1 MGQNEIFKLLLI
13 ILLLISNHDDCDN
26 NNHCHGLTG
35 NLNQIII
42 VLLLF
47 GFIPTNDTDTTDTDT
62 TF

>member
-13 ILLLISNHDDCDN
+13 ILLLISNNEDCDN
-26 NNHCHGLTG
+26 SCRGLTG

-42 VLLLF
+42 IMLLL
-47 GFIPTNDTDTTDTDT
+47 GFIPTNDNINSSDTDT

>member
-13 ILLLISNHDDCDN
+13 ILLLISNNDDCDN
-26 NNHCHGLTG
+26 SCHGLTG

-42 VLLLF
+42 IMLLL
-47 GFIPTNDTDTTDTDT
+47 GFIPTENGTNTDTDT

>member
-13 ILLLISNHDDCDN
+13 ILLLISNNEDCDN
-26 NNHCHGLTG
+26 NCRGLTG

-42 VLLLF
+42 IMLLL
-47 GFIPTNDTDTTDTDT
+47 GCIPFNDNNNDIDNDT

>member
-13 ILLLISNHDDCDN
+13 ILLLINCEEDCDN
-26 NNHCHGLTG
+26 SCRGLVG

-42 VLLLF
+42 IMLLL
-47 GFIPTNDTDTTDTDT
+47 GFVPSSNRNDDNDT

>member
-13 ILLLISNHDDCDN
+13 ILLLISNNDDCDN
-26 NNHCHGLTG
+26 SCRSLTG

-42 VLLLF
+42 IMLLL
-47 GFIPTNDTDTTDTDT
+47 GFIPTNDNNTTDTDT

>member
-13 ILLLISNHDDCDN
+13 ILLLINGDN
-26 NNHCHGLTG
+26 SGNGECNGLTG

-42 VLLLF
+42 ILLLL
-47 GFIPTNDTDTTDTDT
+47 GFNPTDSSNSTENT